1 MMTLFKKEWKLVM
14 MPVPLLFQLLSGL
27 VLIPNYPYYVTFFY
41 TTLGI
46 FLMMQSARENRDLYY
61 MALLPVTKRE
71 MVKARFSLVLTI
83 EAMQVLVCLPFM
95 LLRASYGEVKNAVG
109 IEANVAFLGFS
120 LVLLGLFNRIF
131 FPMHYKNAY
140 DLGKPFVISS
150 ITLALGMV
158 ILETLQHVLPYLK
171 DVCDSYEAAD
181 QLRQLPVLLGGLLV
195 FALLTCRSFSVS
207 VRRFENAD
215 L

>member
-14 MPVPLLFQLLSGL
+14 MPVPLLLSGL

-83 EAMQVLVCLPFM
+83 EAMQVLVCIPFL
-95 LLRASYGEVKNAVG
+95 LLRASYGEIKNAVG
-109 IEANVAFLGFS
+109 MEANIAFLGFS

-131 FPMHYKNAY
+131 PMHYKNAY
-140 DLGKPFVISS
+140 DLGKPFVVSS
-150 ITLALGMV
+150 AALALGMI

-181 QLRQLPVLLGGLLV
+181 QLRQLPVLFGGLLAFV
-195 FALLTCRSFSVS
+195 LLTVHSFSIS

>member
-1 MMTLFKKEWKLVM
+1 MTLFKKEWKLVM
-14 MPVPLLFQLLSGL
+14 MPVPLLFLLLSGL

-150 ITLALGMV
+150 ITLALGM
-158 ILETLQHVLPYLK
+158 PYLK

>member
-1 MMTLFKKEWKLVM
+1 MMLLKKEWKLVM
-14 MPVPLLFQLLSGL
+14 MPVPLLFLLLSAL
-27 VLIPNYPYYVTFFY
+27 VLVPNYPYYVTFFY

-71 MVKARFSLVLTI
+71 MVRARFLLVLSV
-83 EAMQVLVCLPFM
+83 EALQVLVCVPFM
-95 LLRASYGEVKNAVG
+95 LLRASYGSVKNAVG
-109 IEANVAFLGFS
+109 IEANVAFLGLS

-140 DLGKPFVISS
+140 DLGKPFVAASVVEFFYIV
-150 ITLALGMV
+150 LA
-158 ILETLQHVLPYLK
+158 E
-171 DVCDSYEAAD
+171 VCDHVIPYMKTVCESYALRD
-181 QLRQLPVLLGGLLV
+181 QLRQWPVLLGGAAV
-195 FALLTCRSFSVS
+195 FALLTMAAECSS
-207 VRRFENAD
+207 VRRFEQVD

>member
-1 MMTLFKKEWKLVM
+1 MTLLKKEWKLVM
-14 MPVPLLFQLLSGL
+14 MPVPLLFLLLSGL

-61 MALLPVTKRE
+61 MALLPITKRE

-83 EAMQVLVCLPFM
+83 EAMQILVCIPFM
-95 LLRASYGEVKNAVG
+95 LLRASYGEIKNAVG
-109 IEANVAFLGFS
+109 MEANVSFLGFS

-140 DLGKPFVISS
+140 DLGKPFVAASVVEFFYIV
-150 ITLALGMV
+150 LA
-158 ILETLQHVLPYLK
+158 E
-171 DVCDSYEAAD
+171 VCDHVIPYMKTVCESYALRD
-181 QLRQLPVLLGGLLV
+181 QLRQWPMLLGGVAV
-195 FALLTCRSFSVS
+195 FALLTMAAERSS
-207 VRRFENAD
+207 VRRFEQVD

>member
-1 MMTLFKKEWKLVM
+1 M
-14 MPVPLLFQLLSGL
+14 
-27 VLIPNYPYYVTFFY
+27 
-41 TTLGI
+41 
-46 FLMMQSARENRDLYY
+46 
-61 MALLPVTKRE
+61 
-71 MVKARFSLVLTI
+71 
-83 EAMQVLVCLPFM
+83 
-95 LLRASYGEVKNAVG
+95 
-109 IEANVAFLGFS
+109 
-120 LVLLGLFNRIF
+120 LLGLFNRIF